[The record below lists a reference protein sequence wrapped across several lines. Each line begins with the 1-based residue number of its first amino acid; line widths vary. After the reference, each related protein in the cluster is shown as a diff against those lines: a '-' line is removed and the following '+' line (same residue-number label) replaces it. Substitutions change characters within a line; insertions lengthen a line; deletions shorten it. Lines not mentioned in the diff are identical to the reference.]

1 MHIAVCSFILWKSSS
16 VPPTTVKAGI
26 EGAEQLRRGY
36 KYGRNKSVFQLAT
49 SVRIANNICFVLL
62 VCQEMCTVF
71 KKFKHTSIC
80 TEGTDEVA
88 IT

>member
-1 MHIAVCSFILWKSSS
+1 MRYALLLLRKSSS

-26 EGAEQLRRGY
+26 GGAEQLRRGLY
-36 KYGRNKSVFQLAT
+36 KYGRNKRVFQCVT
-49 SVRIANNICFVLL
+49 SVRIATNIRVIVL

-71 KKFKHTSIC
+71 KKSEHTSIC